1 MVLKV
6 RITKNYNGDMDCLE
20 SSIEQNEIVI
30 ISQNRIEKLRGCY
43 FWQVIIMNK

>member
-20 SSIEQNEIVI
+20 SYIEQNEIVI
-30 ISQNRIEKLRGCY
+30 TSQNRIEKLITY
-43 FWQVIIMNK
+43 HF

>member
-6 RITKNYNGDMDCLE
+6 RITKHYNRNIDCFE

-30 ISQNRIEKLRGCY
+30 TSQNRIE
-43 FWQVIIMNK
+43 